1 MTQIHTKIHFLE
13 TRSQLTSDPARQWR
27 SSRLAGELSKH
38 WQNDSAANSTVWQS
52 FKLLWQRDLVR
63 VFLIS
68 TTRVLA
74 KTDKFFKNN
83 PAKWLQIQLMVEWQ
97 TKNAQVAETRHTVQK
112 RCGSSP
118 NNYKSGSW
126 RPNKSKFQSIV
137 KSLRLDRSRAI
148 KERDGGV
155 RFCISRHCGGTPG
168 CTVSNTD
175 AGCSVFYLLFSRSIF
190 SASKS
195 SKDSIHFLDE
205 SVIFI
210 FSFFPGILLF
220 A

>member
-1 MTQIHTKIHFLE
+1 
-13 TRSQLTSDPARQWR
+13 
-27 SSRLAGELSKH
+27 
-38 WQNDSAANSTVWQS
+38 
-52 FKLLWQRDLVR
+52 
-63 VFLIS
+63 
-68 TTRVLA
+68 
-74 KTDKFFKNN
+74 
-83 PAKWLQIQLMVEWQ
+83 MVEWQ

-205 SVIFI
+205 SVIYI
-210 FSFFPGILLF
+210 FRFFPVFYFLLKKSSNEKSLPKKSPQVEKNTGWMLF
-220 A
+220 RCNTSFWAH